1 MSALPRSS
9 LRDVRAY
16 ARPPMAALNLSDN
29 TNRWGAAPSAVDALD
44 NPSAA
49 LTDYPEP
56 YADSLKRAIG
66 DHLGVSPDRVTTGC
80 GSDGVLDASLR
91 AYGEVGARVAIPE
104 PTFPMAAVF
113 ARINALK
120 PFLLPLDSSGQPDA
134 DAVARS
140 RPDLVYLC
148 SPNNPLGTT
157 CDTARVERIV
167 AETRGLVIV
176 DEAYADF
183 SGGTL
188 VRLTERHRNLLVTR
202 TMSKAF
208 GLAGLRVG
216 YAVGSPEVIASIE
229 RARGPY
235 TVSALGAAAAV
246 AALRRD
252 VAWMRACAAEAIH
265 ARDALIRAL
274 QQRGMTPLPSAA
286 NFVFVP
292 VAGAPRLASAL
303 ATRGVSVRA
312 FTGLRSAVPALQ
324 ATQGDALRITVAPP
338 AETLVLLDALDAAL
352 AEAACA

>member
-1 MSALPRSS
+1 MSIASRSS
-9 LRDVRAY
+9 LSEVRTY
-16 ARPPMAALNLSDN
+16 ARPPLTALNLSDN
-29 TNRWGAAPSAVDALD
+29 TNRWGAAPSAVDALG

-66 DHLGVSPDRVTTGC
+66 DYLGVSPDRVTTGC
-80 GSDGVLDASLR
+80 GSDGVLDATLR
-91 AYGEVGARVAIPE
+91 AYGEVNARVAIPE

-113 ARINALK
+113 ARINALE
-120 PFLLPLDSSGQPDA
+120 PVLLSLDGSGQPDA
-134 DAVARS
+134 VAIARS
-140 RPDLVYLC
+140 KPNLVYLC

-157 CDTARVERIV
+157 CDTARVERIA
-167 AETRGLVIV
+167 AETEGLVIV
-176 DEAYADF
+176 DEAYAEF

-188 VRLTERHRNLLVTR
+188 VPLTERHRNLLVTR

-216 YAVGSPEVIASIE
+216 YAVGSPDVIANIE

-235 TVSALGAAAAV
+235 TVSALGAAAAA

-252 VAWMRACAAEAIH
+252 VGWMRDCARAAVH
-265 ARDALIRAL
+265 ARDALERAL
-274 QQRGMTPLPSAA
+274 RVRGLNALPSAA
-286 NFVFVP
+286 NFVLVP
-292 VAGAPRLASAL
+292 VTGASGLAGALAE
-303 ATRGVSVRA
+303 RGVSVRA
-312 FTGLRSAVPALQ
+312 FTGLRSTLPALR
-324 ATQGDALRITVAPP
+324 ATRGDALRITVAPP